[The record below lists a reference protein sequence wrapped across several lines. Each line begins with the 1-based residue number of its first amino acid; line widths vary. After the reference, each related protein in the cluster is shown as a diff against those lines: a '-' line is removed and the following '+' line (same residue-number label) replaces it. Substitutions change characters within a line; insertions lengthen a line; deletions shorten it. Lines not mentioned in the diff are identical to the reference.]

1 MRRENK
7 EIITI
12 TIIVIIKIII
22 IIEGSRLRAS
32 HLIIKLKPFIS
43 SAALHSVILKI
54 IPANIKSSFSLLSV
68 GPYDGKTIATI
79 ARGTTDPT

>member
-1 MRRENK
+1 MVNRISFVLYTFINFCVKVRRENK
-7 EIITI
+7 EKITI
-12 TIIVIIKIII
+12 TIIIII

-54 IPANIKSSFSLLSV
+54 IPANI
-68 GPYDGKTIATI
+68 
-79 ARGTTDPT
+79 

>member
-1 MRRENK
+1 MFYTLFLTFCVEMRRENK

-12 TIIVIIKIII
+12 TIIVIIKII

-54 IPANIKSSFSLLSV
+54 IPANI
-68 GPYDGKTIATI
+68 
-79 ARGTTDPT
+79 